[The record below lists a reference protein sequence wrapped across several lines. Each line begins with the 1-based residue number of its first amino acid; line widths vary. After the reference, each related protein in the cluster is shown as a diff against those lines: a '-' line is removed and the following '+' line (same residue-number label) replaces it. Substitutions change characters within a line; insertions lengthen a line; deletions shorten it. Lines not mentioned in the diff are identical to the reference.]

1 MKQKIKILTLIL
13 VTLSIVFG
21 TQVAAD
27 IISCPTIVNP
37 ELDLS
42 LDNSEV
48 LKEIR
53 NGSDST
59 SDATIFGPY
68 YVYYVNKDG
77 ELELNAAHFN
87 IFRSDGKI
95 DLMILSE
102 GKTELA
108 RQVICDIDED
118 FYMFFNES
126 HAIVGNEYLSYV
138 VKPSGIEEINGEY
151 TLFQFE
157 PETASKRQAD
167 VKEIIGRYSSFL
179 MYSSEP
185 QMINRNEST
194 LSLMSDFTPEIH
206 GCEVDLVDQGTFGTC
221 YSASIASIVRFREP
235 ELYGDLTADEV
246 QEAGAKKYVGIFNNV
261 YSTTLEVMYNVM
273 MECYLD
279 NCETY
284 HISNYFDT
292 TNHPMSET
300 SYKSIIDHEC
310 IMLGWLR
317 TTDQTGIHVI
327 VMNQYYYDKDGD
339 FVAYCMDPFKFEM
352 VKLKWK
358 DDYLYQKL
366 GYTDLYLNGNITSY
380 Y

>member
-1 MKQKIKILTLIL
+1 MKQKIKILALIL

-21 TQVAAD
+21 TQVTAD
-27 IISCPTIVNP
+27 IISRPTVVNP

-42 LDNSEV
+42 LDNPAIW
-48 LKEIR
+48 KELR
-53 NGSDST
+53 GGTSLHPDST
-59 SDATIFGPY
+59 IIGPY

-102 GKTELA
+102 GQYELA

-157 PETASKRQAD
+157 PETAPKRQAD
-167 VKEIIGRYSSFL
+167 VKEIMGRYSGYL
-179 MYSSEP
+179 MNASQP
-185 QMINRNEST
+185 QRIKRDEA
-194 LSLMSDFTPEIH
+194 LSLMSDFTPDIH
-206 GCEVDLVDQGTFGTC
+206 GYEVDLVDQGTFGTC

-235 ELYGDLTADEV
+235 DLYGDLTADEV

-273 MECYLD
+273 MDCYL
-279 NCETY
+279 NNGET
-284 HISNYFDT
+284 HHFSNYFDT
-292 TNHPMSET
+292 TNRPMSET

-317 TTDQTGIHVI
+317 TTDQTGIHVL
-327 VMNQYYYDKDGD
+327 VMNQYYYDEDGE
-339 FVAYCMDPFKFEM
+339 FVAYCMDPFKLEM
-352 VKLKWK
+352 VDLKWQG
-358 DDYLYQKL
+358 DYLHQKF
-366 GYTDLYLNGNITSY
+366 GYTDIYLNGNITSY

>member
-27 IISCPTIVNP
+27 IISRPTVVNP

-42 LDNSEV
+42 LDNPAV
-48 LKEIR
+48 WKELR
-53 NGSDST
+53 GGTSLHPDST
-59 SDATIFGPY
+59 IIGPY

-102 GKTELA
+102 GQSELA

-157 PETASKRQAD
+157 PETAPKRQAD
-167 VKEIIGRYSSFL
+167 VKEIMGRYSGYL
-179 MYSSEP
+179 MNASQP
-185 QMINRNEST
+185 QRIERDET
-194 LSLMSDFTPEIH
+194 LSLMSDFTPERSYAPFLFCIKK
-206 GCEVDLVDQGTFGTC
+206 
-221 YSASIASIVRFREP
+221 ASSP
-235 ELYGDLTADEV
+235 
-246 QEAGAKKYVGIFNNV
+246 
-261 YSTTLEVMYNVM
+261 
-273 MECYLD
+273 
-279 NCETY
+279 
-284 HISNYFDT
+284 
-292 TNHPMSET
+292 SENAN
-300 SYKSIIDHEC
+300 KSKNAIGSVSRV
-310 IMLGWLR
+310 L
-317 TTDQTGIHVI
+317 
-327 VMNQYYYDKDGD
+327 
-339 FVAYCMDPFKFEM
+339 
-352 VKLKWK
+352 
-358 DDYLYQKL
+358 
-366 GYTDLYLNGNITSY
+366 S
-380 Y
+380 